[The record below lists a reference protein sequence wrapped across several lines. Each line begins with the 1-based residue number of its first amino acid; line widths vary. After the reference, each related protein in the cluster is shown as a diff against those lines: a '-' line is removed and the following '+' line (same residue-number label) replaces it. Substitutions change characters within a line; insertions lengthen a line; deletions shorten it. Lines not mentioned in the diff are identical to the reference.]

1 MAAEAVAEA
10 AAAAD
15 PSAAEA
21 PASLVANTRP
31 YYSPCQVKHLSTR
44 EMFRSRNYQL
54 NSTAFQQLWQ
64 KKSKE
69 YRARCRARLA
79 KRGAL
84 AAAKDASR
92 AKREAKTAAHAKTAA
107 EEAAHRREARG
118 FEQLLRQNA
127 QVERVQASG
136 KGGLCIVPT
145 DVLPV
150 DAAGRIRLMVV
161 PPAPHAVIKIGGKRA
176 REALQLLDDVPADD

>member
-1 MAAEAVAEA
+1 MDLLAAVVQRGAQVA
-10 AAAAD
+10 
-15 PSAAEA
+15 
-21 PASLVANTRP
+21 
-31 YYSPCQVKHLSTR
+31 H
-44 EMFRSRNYQL
+44 
-54 NSTAFQQLWQ
+54 
-64 KKSKE
+64 
-69 YRARCRARLA
+69 RARLA
-79 KRGAL
+79 
-84 AAAKDASR
+84 
-92 AKREAKTAAHAKTAA
+92 AH
-107 EEAAHRREARG
+107 RG